1 MIRRAGNRKSDQ
13 RRAWTMD
20 AFYCETVFDVW
31 LDLSAQPRLAS

>member
-1 MIRRAGNRKSDQ
+1 
-13 RRAWTMD
+13 MD